1 MKIIV
6 SIFLSTVILFSS
18 FGQSMLF
25 FHYLINESYYI
36 SLCENKARPKM
47 HCNGKCHLAKEM
59 KEQEKHQ
66 KAPWSNNVEKSELM
80 LFCQEM
86 VSPVATTPKMTK
98 AEFPAYEDV
107 LSIGFRSQIF
117 HPPLS

>member
-1 MKIIV
+1 
-6 SIFLSTVILFSS
+6 
-18 FGQSMLF
+18 
-25 FHYLINESYYI
+25 
-36 SLCENKARPKM
+36 M

-80 LFCQEM
+80 LFCQET
-86 VSPVATTPKMTK
+86 VSPVAATAKMIR

-107 LSIGFRSQIF
+107 LTVGFRTLIF
-117 HPPLS
+117 HPPLSSPKLFLQLTRYLSA